1 MSISAS
7 IDIVLQPKTKTLSDL
22 FSVLLAAGWSESDHG
37 QLTCMDTGDEFDW
50 SEKNIDDL
58 NLVLNRLTGILAK
71 EQPIGIVL
79 TWPKELIGGMFVI
92 SPKERML
99 SVICS
104 IYRKTLDSSPRWTD
118 YSWYLERLI
127 VPLEKSGYQIESIT
141 CQDY

>member
-1 MSISAS
+1 
-7 IDIVLQPKTKTLSDL
+7 
-22 FSVLLAAGWSESDHG
+22 
-37 QLTCMDTGDEFDW
+37 MDTGDEFDW

-79 TWPKELIGGMFVI
+79 TWQKELIGGMFVI